1 MTSRDYGRPYR
12 PPPIAILD
20 RLAPTRKLSSG
31 GLIDAARA
39 ATDLTRFDDDDSLE
53 ALDRLC
59 ESLESEA
66 RLTAAGRV
74 LTRSRLVTALSNRL
88 RASDLFR
95 RHPVILDTP
104 VTAPLFVTGLQRTG
118 TTKMHRLLAADPSAR
133 PLYCW
138 EALNPAPW
146 PPRWWHPHE
155 PRLLMATLAER
166 TLRYLAPDF
175 FAVHPIEAMS
185 PEEEVVILDHTFLST
200 VSEASYHVPSF
211 ALWLES
217 QDHSPAYRYLRR
229 TLQLL
234 QWQRSGRWV
243 LKTPHHME
251 HIDTL
256 FDVFPDA
263 HIVQMHR
270 DPRTTVA
277 SFCSMV
283 AHGRGI
289 FSDSVDASEVG
300 RHWLAKIGR
309 MLRECMDARTRHSD
323 AFIDVQ
329 YQTLMAEPM
338 HEAARVYEHAG
349 LTMSDAARAAMRASL
364 STNQQH
370 KYGRH
375 RYALAD
381 FGLDEATVDAATHV
395 YRQRYGFA

>member
-1 MTSRDYGRPYR
+1 M
-12 PPPIAILD
+12 
-20 RLAPTRKLSSG
+20 
-31 GLIDAARA
+31 
-39 ATDLTRFDDDDSLE
+39 
-53 ALDRLC
+53 
-59 ESLESEA
+59 
-66 RLTAAGRV
+66 
-74 LTRSRLVTALSNRL
+74 LTRSRLVGALSNRL
-88 RASDLFR
+88 RAADLFR

-104 VTAPLFVTGLQRTG
+104 VSAPLFVTGLQRTG

-133 PLYCW
+133 PLSCW

-146 PPRWWHPHE
+146 PHRWWHPSE
-155 PRLLMATLAER
+155 PRRWFAMLAEH

-175 FAVHPIEAMS
+175 FAVHPVEAMS
-185 PEEEVVILDHTFLST
+185 PEEEVVILDHTFIST

-217 QDHSPAYRYLRR
+217 QDHTPAYRYLRR

-251 HIDTL
+251 HLDIL
-256 FDVFPDA
+256 LEVFPDA
-263 HIVQMHR
+263 HIAQTHR

-289 FSDSVDASEVG
+289 FSDSVDAHEVG
-300 RHWLAKIGR
+300 RHWLAKIAR
-309 MLRECMDARTRHSD
+309 MLRESMDARARHRA

-329 YQTLMAEPM
+329 YQALMTDPM
-338 HEAARVYEHAG
+338 GEVARVYEHAG
-349 LTMSDAARAAMRASL
+349 LPLSDEARTAIRASL
-364 STNQQH
+364 STNRQH

-375 RYALAD
+375 HYALAD
-381 FGLDEATVDAATHV
+381 FGLDAATVDAATSV
-395 YRQRYGFA
+395 YRQRYGFS